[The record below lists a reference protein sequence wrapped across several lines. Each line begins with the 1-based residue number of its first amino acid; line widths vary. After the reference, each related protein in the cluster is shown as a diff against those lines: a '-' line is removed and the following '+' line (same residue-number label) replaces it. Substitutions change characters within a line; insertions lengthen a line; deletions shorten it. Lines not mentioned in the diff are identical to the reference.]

1 MILYIF
7 FMLLIIFCVSFL
19 FYRLHKMKN
28 KKHMT
33 LGIITLKIPESD
45 NSDIY
50 NISKCECVAK
60 IRPIGIYYENNTME
74 IEIVDIINFRNNTNR
89 DKEYAKNYLKK
100 NFKLIPTKMVV
111 WQIYRPLLL
120 IEEKELHDLLNNKEI
135 TIKDSIIRLSKKYT
149 HDELVRVMVK

>member
-33 LGIITLKIPESD
+33 L
-45 NSDIY
+45 
-50 NISKCECVAK
+50 CECVVK

-149 HDELVRVMVK
+149 HDELVRLMVK